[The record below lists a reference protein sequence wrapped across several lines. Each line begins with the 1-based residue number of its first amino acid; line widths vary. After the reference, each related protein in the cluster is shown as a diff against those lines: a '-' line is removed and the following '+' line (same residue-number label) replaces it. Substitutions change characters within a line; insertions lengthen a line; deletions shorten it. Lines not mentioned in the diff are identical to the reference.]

1 MDFLVIVTVVF
12 FVLLGQ
18 LGKLVC
24 SLIVVLEL
32 MLRDLLVL
40 VLELLVQSLLFHGQ
54 LGVLGNVLLVKQDV
68 LDGLLAVV
76 FFRHQKR

>member
-1 MDFLVIVTVVF
+1 
-12 FVLLGQ
+12 
-18 LGKLVC
+18 VC

>member
-1 MDFLVIVTVVF
+1 VDFLVIVTVVF